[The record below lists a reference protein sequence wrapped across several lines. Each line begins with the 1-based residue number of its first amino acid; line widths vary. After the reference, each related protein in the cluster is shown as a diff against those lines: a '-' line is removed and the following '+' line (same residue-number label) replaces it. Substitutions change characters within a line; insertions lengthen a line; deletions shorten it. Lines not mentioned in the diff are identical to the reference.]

1 MPAGNPAGYVEFKAD
16 GSYEGS
22 DGCNGVGGRWRITSG
37 GTFLS
42 TSGPETA
49 VGCNNSMIDSW
60 VAAARGIAVSNGDL
74 LMLGADGTVLG
85 SLQPRPLSSPYPSQL
100 R

>member
-1 MPAGNPAGYVEFKAD
+1 MIGYW
-16 GSYEGS
+16 
-22 DGCNGVGGRWRITSG
+22 VGQ
-37 GTFLS
+37 
-42 TSGPETA
+42 
-49 VGCNNSMIDSW
+49 
-60 VAAARGIAVSNGDL
+60 ARGIAVSNGFL